1 LSRQQQSIKQAA
13 TSSHPQEATAA
24 KEARAAKAAKTGG
37 RSIHPTV
44 RVDRI
49 MTDIYIILKF
59 ANRMEMSE

>member
-13 TSSHPQEATAA
+13 TSSHQEATAA